1 MFAATHTA
9 QEPPVQGVRVRVVV
23 VVVVVAAV
31 LAVLAVQCATRRHNN
46 GRTTVQTELNEP
58 PAACEPVLLCES
70 AFSHRSCTHANI
82 GPVCP
87 CTQTQTHAHAHAHTQ
102 YMQTIHTCGFLC
114 IYLIIS
120 IYLHAHSLHTKRYAL
135 YTICWVDALS
145 VNFLYTKINILQ
157 WYIKSAFIL
166 KHLFGKNYLIR
177 HYLIFHCN
185 L

>member
-9 QEPPVQGVRVRVVV
+9 QGVRVRVV

-31 LAVLAVQCATRRHNN
+31 LAVLAVQCATRRHNH

-87 CTQTQTHAHAHAHTQ
+87 CTQTQTHAHTQ

-145 VNFLYTKINILQ
+145 VNSFYKKKT
-157 WYIKSAFIL
+157 F
-166 KHLFGKNYLIR
+166 
-177 HYLIFHCN
+177 CN
-185 L
+185 GTLNLH